1 MIEPLPSL
9 DDLSFLDVLPFTQHV
24 LKGSLHVLDDKK
36 SVQRAVSVVSMPWGL
51 ATSRILAD
59 VSSQMKGA
67 SREDLAA
74 RVVSL
79 GAVAWKRIMS
89 QSADKF
95 DRILDDAL
103 RHALTDVQP
112 VATERTVSM
121 RRKLRIIAAGWFK
134 GWGETLIERRLV
146 PLLAEKLAA
155 LPASAKN
162 GNVAD
167 AVRES
172 LAVVPRAMGDLMQPI
187 VRTLISLGILAAQEE
202 GGGKEASRDL
212 KPLLRPPIHQVLP
225 MRVVPP
231 RSKPER
237 VTKQTA
243 LIYSIN
249 PLPDACPICVEIAR
263 RGPFSTWRALERI
276 DELAEMAG
284 TEDIVNGLVDASSFV
299 TLEEV
304 GGKSREELERRGIIL
319 PPFHHQC
326 FTGQNDTYAE
336 NVRNLVTRRYK
347 GPIVFIGVRGRD
359 VFTCTPN
366 HPIFTPHGR
375 VAAGLLKPGDYVLG
389 CSGSEWKSR
398 FDDVN
403 NQKVPSRLE
412 DLAAAVRM
420 SSEVIPV
427 PVPISAPDFHGD
439 GGLNR
444 EVAVVYSDRP
454 LGFDR
459 DALLFEH
466 CSEFLF
472 SRACEVTTSGSSM
485 LLMLSGLP
493 NPAYRAICPHGHPF
507 PSIGGQRLYVGTAAR
522 SHVLPYFRRHSKRGG
537 FLVCSQRNSKS
548 DQSFLDGLFRRTT
561 GGSNVFNRFSLSI
574 TPQEVLIVDKEPFWH
589 GTVYNMET
597 TTGQYLVNGVQVSN
611 CRCGISLG

>member
-172 LAVVPRAMGDLMQPI
+172 LAVVPRAMGDLMQPL

-284 TEDIVNGLVDASSFV
+284 TEDIVNGLVDSSSFV
-299 TLEEV
+299 ELEDV
-304 GGKSREELERRGIIL
+304 KGKSRDELERQGIMV
-319 PPFHHQC
+319 PPFHFSC
-326 FTGQNDTYAE
+326 FTEENNVYAE
-336 NVRNLVTRRYK
+336 WMRCLMVRSYQ
-347 GPIVFIGVRGRD
+347 GPISVVKVRDHGELI
-359 VFTCTPN
+359 CTPN
-366 HPIFTPHGR
+366 HPISTPSGKI
-375 VAAGLLKPGDYVLG
+375 AAGCLAPGNFVWG
-389 CSGSEWKSR
+389 CSRNEWDSRSRCANEAKMPASFKDLADAVQEVPAISVKAKMASR
-398 FDDVN
+398 F
-403 NQKVPSRLE
+403 
-412 DLAAAVRM
+412 
-420 SSEVIPV
+420 
-427 PVPISAPDFHGD
+427 DFHGD
-439 GGLNR
+439 GGSGSDMTFTYSGHGLSELDSLFRRIDSSTNR
-444 EVAVVYSDRP
+444 
-454 LGFDR
+454 
-459 DALLFEH
+459 
-466 CSEFLF
+466 F
-472 SRACEVTTSGSSM
+472 SPKMKACEVESVD
-485 LLMLSGLP
+485 
-493 NPAYRAICPHGHPF
+493 R
-507 PSIGGQRLYVGTAAR
+507 
-522 SHVLPYFRRHSKRGG
+522 
-537 FLVCSQRNSKS
+537 
-548 DQSFLDGLFRRTT
+548 
-561 GGSNVFNRFSLSI
+561 
-574 TPQEVLIVDKEPFWH
+574 QESWR
-589 GTVYNMET
+589 GTVYNAET
-597 TTGQYLVNGVQVSN
+597 ATGQYLINGIQVSN